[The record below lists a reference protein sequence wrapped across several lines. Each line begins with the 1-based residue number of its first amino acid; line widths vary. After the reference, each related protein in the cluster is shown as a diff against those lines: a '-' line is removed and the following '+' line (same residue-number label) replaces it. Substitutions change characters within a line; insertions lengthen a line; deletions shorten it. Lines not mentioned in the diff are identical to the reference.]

1 MKIIFQTCFPLLFF
15 FSFFLFF
22 FFFPR
27 LGFVTPDMNR
37 ITGWNLAHRSR
48 AIGYTAHCR
57 HWPHVNCDMEQIIHE
72 EHPHCV
78 QRSFITHTHIHAR
91 THTHSLSHNMVC
103 DGRRYSTESAS
114 ERCHTH
120 HTAAPWRFTLQRLQG
135 GFLNIRMN
143 EKIEYL
149 TSESNSDVFRQNYNL
164 IFFVRLCSSA
174 FRLFWYWVLFDIC

>member
-1 MKIIFQTCFPLLFF
+1 MLSSLVF
-15 FSFFLFF
+15 FSFFCYSFSFSFF
-22 FFFPR
+22 FFKVGICYSWHEQDYWMKPCAPEPCHR
-27 LGFVTPDMNR
+27 LHRTMSS
-37 ITGWNLAHRSR
+37 LAACKLWHGANHSR
-48 AIGYTAHCR
+48 
-57 HWPHVNCDMEQIIHE
+57 E